1 MTTTK
6 TQKNKGSTTDT
17 LEILNRRIPT
27 TPEMERLMEVERLNT
42 EVGQKIFDLRKK
54 AGLTQ
59 KQLAD
64 KIGITQSVISEL
76 EDADYGGNSVE
87 MLSRVFHA
95 LGGRLEFKVV
105 TNIRRKLQT
114 A

>member
-1 MTTTK
+1 M
-6 TQKNKGSTTDT
+6 
-17 LEILNRRIPT
+17 EIERI
-27 TPEMERLMEVERLNT
+27 NT

-64 KIGITQSVISEL
+64 KIGTTQSVISEL

-87 MLSRVFHA
+87 MLASVFHA
-95 LGGRLEFKVV
+95 LGKRIEFRVGPV
-105 TNIRRKLQT
+105 PRRKLQP